1 MRIGELSQASKT
13 GLETV
18 RFYERQGLLQ
28 ARRSDNGY
36 RDFGPDALDRLRF
49 IGRARDLGFSLSEIG
64 ELLALR
70 LDPGATRADVRRRT
84 QAKID
89 SIEAKLDELEAMRRA
104 LQGLLDC
111 CHGKGKASD
120 CPILDSLS
128 GPAAAPRK
136 AQRHRF

>member
-1 MRIGELSQASKT
+1 MRIGELSKAAKT

-18 RFYERQGLLQ
+18 RFYERQGLLPAQ
-28 ARRSDNGY
+28 RSDNGY
-36 RDFGPDALDRLRF
+36 REFGPDALDRLRF
-49 IGRARDLGFSLSEIG
+49 IARARDLGFSLTEIG

-84 QAKID
+84 QAKLD
-89 SIEAKLDELEAMRRA
+89 SIEAKLQELQAMREA
-104 LQGLLDC
+104 LSGLLDC

-128 GPAAAPRK
+128 RPGPAPRK
-136 AQRHRF
+136 KRRQNF